1 MFQMFQIW
9 LDRVRVKV
17 FQWWSMM
24 RLASYAH
31 YQSASLRGLHT
42 VNPLHPNTALLHWE
56 EGTSRE
62 PLDARLSVNFPIFA
76 QWLVCW
82 VGPVSIIWNG
92 EQTWYQCGHAMSG
105 VRLPLKSNPELIS
118 VKELCVGLC
127 PRMRALLELRPA
139 QGNSQVKTALIWGPY
154 PA

>member
-31 YQSASLRGLHT
+31 YQSASLRGCTQWIPYIQTLLSFTGKKGHQESLWML
-42 VNPLHPNTALLHWE
+42 VSVQFPN
-56 EGTSRE
+56 
-62 PLDARLSVNFPIFA
+62 FA
-76 QWLVCW
+76 QRLVCW

-92 EQTWYQCGHAMSG
+92 EQTWYQCRHAMSG
-105 VRLPLKSNPELIS
+105 VRLPLKSNAELIS
-118 VKELCVGLC
+118 VNELCEGLC

>member
-9 LDRVRVKV
+9 LDRVLVKV

-24 RLASYAH
+24 GLASYAH

-62 PLDARLSVNFPIFA
+62 PLDARLSVNFPILPSGLFVE
-76 QWLVCW
+76 WD
-82 VGPVSIIWNG
+82 
-92 EQTWYQCGHAMSG
+92 QCPLYETENRHGTNVAM
-105 VRLPLKSNPELIS
+105 L
-118 VKELCVGLC
+118 
-127 PRMRALLELRPA
+127 
-139 QGNSQVKTALIWGPY
+139 
-154 PA
+154 